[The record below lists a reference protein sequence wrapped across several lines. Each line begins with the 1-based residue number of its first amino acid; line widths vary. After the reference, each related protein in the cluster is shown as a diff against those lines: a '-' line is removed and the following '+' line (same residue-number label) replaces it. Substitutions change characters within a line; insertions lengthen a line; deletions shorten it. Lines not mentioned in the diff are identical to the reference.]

1 MNQSKIQEIKAQIK
15 KNKEQTQ
22 LEKSLSDLVFQTQRK
37 LHRLKYLEVMELLK
51 NVTNEKKVDDWF
63 RPMTSIRYVYQSDND
78 SEDSDYYEDFFS
90 D

>member
-51 NVTNEKKVDDWF
+51 NVTNEKIVDNNF
-63 RPMTSIRYVYQSDND
+63 RPMTSIRYVYQSDYE
-78 SEDSDYYEDFFS
+78 SENELYGRNLF
-90 D
+90 

>member
-51 NVTNEKKVDDWF
+51 NVTNEKKVDNNF
-63 RPMTSIRYVYQSDND
+63 RPMTYIRYVYQSDSD
-78 SEDSDYYEDFFS
+78 SDNDYYEDFF
-90 D
+90 DD